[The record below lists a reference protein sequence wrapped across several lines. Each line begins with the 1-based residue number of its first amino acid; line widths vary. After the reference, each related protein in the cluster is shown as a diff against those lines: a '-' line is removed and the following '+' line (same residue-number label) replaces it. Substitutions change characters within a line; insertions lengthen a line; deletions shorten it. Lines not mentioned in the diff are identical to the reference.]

1 MISSIGIV
9 FSWISFS
16 LLLILFFNKKKYY
29 TEILVRINL
38 FIQVFLFCLLEV
50 GLFLNDFSVSYIA
63 NYSAKS
69 TPPLY
74 KFASL
79 WGSLDGSI
87 LLWNLCL
94 SLFMYLYLK
103 LYKNTS
109 SDLDIKIFSLIMIFF
124 VGYTVFSSS
133 PFAGCIELAAIGCS
147 NSTILPFQELV
158 TSSIGRGPNPL
169 LQNHPLM
176 AIHPPMLYVGYVGM
190 TMPFVAATGRLYSKQ
205 GRSNDWV
212 EVAEKTT
219 YIPWLFLTIGIT
231 LGAAWSYEVLGWG
244 GYWAWDPV
252 ENVSFIPW
260 LLATAFL
267 HSAKIQKSQNTLLN
281 WNYILV
287 GLMFLSTIFGT
298 FITRS
303 GVLISVHAFSNGNI
317 GTYLLF
323 GMLLFS
329 LIFIV
334 IGSKNIDYFSKSKKI
349 DNWFGKSGF
358 FVYNNIFLFSA
369 ALVVFIG
376 TIFPLIYE
384 TLYDRQI
391 TIGRSY
397 YDVIVGPL
405 LLILLGLMIFSIKL
419 PIKNLNFK
427 KWTDENNNLI
437 NSSLILSVFIL
448 LYLNNS
454 YVLVVTVA
462 ISVLLIV
469 LTFKNFY
476 KNFRGQKTNITYWTG
491 QIAHLGIAIFS
502 LGIILNVSQSYSTE
516 KEINSFEEFS
526 FNNQTYFVYDSIEES
541 LPEKNVIKLPISNQR
556 TTKFTSLNI
565 FKNSSQQAISS
576 PAVFR
581 TFLNDI
587 YITVKFI
594 DENSYK
600 LIVRNNYGIF
610 IMWIGLFI
618 SSISFLPRLKKYE
631 K

>member
-1 MISSIGIV
+1 MIYNTGII
-9 FSWISFS
+9 FSWISFT
-16 LLLILFFNKKKYY
+16 LLVILFFNKK
-29 TEILVRINL
+29 EIYSEVLVRLNL
-38 FIQVFLFCLLEV
+38 FIQVFLFCLLEI
-50 GLFLNDFSVSYIA
+50 GLFLNDFSISYIA
-63 NYSAKS
+63 NYSAES

-94 SLFMYLYLK
+94 SFFMYLYLK
-103 LYKNTS
+103 SYKDLS
-109 SDLDIKIFSLIMIFF
+109 SNIDIKIFSLIMIFF

-133 PFAGCIELAAIGCS
+133 PFAGCIELAVIGCN
-147 NSTILPFQELV
+147 NSSLLPFQELV
-158 TSSIGRGPNPL
+158 TCNIGRGPNPL

-176 AIHPPMLYVGYVGM
+176 AIHPPMLYIGYVGM
-190 TMPFVAATGRLYSKQ
+190 TMPFVAATSRLYSKKQ
-205 GRSNDWV
+205 NSNDWI

-298 FITRS
+298 FVTRS

-323 GMLLFS
+323 GMMLFGI
-329 LIFIV
+329 IFIV
-334 IGSKNIDYFSKSKKI
+334 IGSKNIEYFSNSKKI
-349 DNWFGKSGF
+349 DNWFGKAGF
-358 FVYNNIFLFSA
+358 FVYNNIFLFSS
-369 ALVVFIG
+369 ALVIFIG

-397 YDVIVGPL
+397 YDILVGPL
-405 LLILLGLMIFSIKL
+405 LVILLGLMIFSIKL
-419 PIKNLNFK
+419 TIKNLNINKWFK
-427 KWTDENNNLI
+427 ENMILI
-437 NSSLILSVFIL
+437 NSSLVISILTL
-448 LYLNNS
+448 LTFDNS
-454 YVLVVTVA
+454 YILVFTVA
-462 ISVLLIV
+462 VSFMLILITV
-469 LTFKNFY
+469 NNLFKNLR
-476 KNFRGQKTNITYWTG
+476 KSKINKTYWTG
-491 QIAHLGIAIFS
+491 QIAHLGIAIFAF
-502 LGIILNVSQSYSTE
+502 GIILNVSQSYSTE
-516 KEINSFEEFS
+516 KEINSFEEFN

-541 LPEKNVIKLPISNQR
+541 FPEKNVIKLPISNQN

-565 FKNSSQQAISS
+565 FNNSSQQAISS

-618 SSISFLPRLKKYE
+618 SSISFVPRLSKNE

>member
-1 MISSIGIV
+1 MIYNTGII

-16 LLLILFFNKKKYY
+16 LLIILFFNKKNLY
-29 TEILVRINL
+29 TEILVRVNL
-38 FIQVFLFCLLEV
+38 FIQVLLFCLLEV
-50 GLFLNDFSVSYIA
+50 GLFLNDFSLSYIA
-63 NYSAKS
+63 NFSAKS

-94 SLFMYLYLK
+94 SLFMYFYLK
-103 LYKNTS
+103 LYKDPS
-109 SDLDIKIFSLIMIFF
+109 SNIDIKIFTLIMIFF

-133 PFAGCIELAAIGCS
+133 PFAGCIELATIGCS
-147 NSTILPFQELV
+147 TSTILPFAELV
-158 TSSIGRGPNPL
+158 TSNTGRGPNPL

-176 AIHPPMLYVGYVGM
+176 AIHPPMLYIGYVGM
-190 TMPFVAATGRLYSKQ
+190 TMPFVAATSRLYSKKED
-205 GRSNDWV
+205 SNSWI

-267 HSAKIQKSQNTLLN
+267 HSAKIQKTQNTLLN

-287 GLMFLSTIFGT
+287 GLMFLSTLFGT

-323 GMLLFS
+323 GMLLFG
-329 LIFIV
+329 LIFIG
-334 IGSKNIDYFSKSKKI
+334 IGSKNIEYFSKSKKI

-358 FVYNNIFLFSA
+358 FVYNNIFLFSS
-369 ALVVFIG
+369 ALVIFIG

-384 TLYDRQI
+384 TLYSRQI
-391 TIGRSY
+391 TVGRAY
-397 YDVIVGPL
+397 YDILVGPL
-405 LLILLGLMIFSIKL
+405 LLILLGLMIFSVKL
-419 PIKNLNFK
+419 SIKNLNIQ
-427 KWTDENNNLI
+427 KWLNDNVVLI
-437 NSSLILSVFIL
+437 NIALMVTIFTLFL
-448 LYLNNS
+448 LNNS
-454 YVLVVTVA
+454 YILIVTV
-462 ISVLLIV
+462 SFSFLLIFTTV
-469 LTFKNFY
+469 SNFY
-476 KNFRGQKTNITYWTG
+476 KNFRVPKGSSSYWTG
-491 QIAHLGIAIFS
+491 QIAHLGIGIFA
-502 LGIILNVSQSYSTE
+502 LGIILNVSQSFSTE
-516 KEINSFEEFS
+516 KELNSFQEFN
-526 FNNQTYFVYDSIEES
+526 FNNETYFVYDTIEER
-541 LPEKNVIKLPISNQR
+541 LPEKNVLKLPISNSKQ
-556 TTKFTSLNI
+556 TKYTSLNI

-581 TFLNDI
+581 SIINDI

-594 DENSYK
+594 NEDSYK
-600 LIVRNNYGIF
+600 LIVRNNYGVL
-610 IMWIGLFI
+610 IMWIGLLITSLSFI
-618 SSISFLPRLKKYE
+618 PRLRKNE
-631 K
+631 V